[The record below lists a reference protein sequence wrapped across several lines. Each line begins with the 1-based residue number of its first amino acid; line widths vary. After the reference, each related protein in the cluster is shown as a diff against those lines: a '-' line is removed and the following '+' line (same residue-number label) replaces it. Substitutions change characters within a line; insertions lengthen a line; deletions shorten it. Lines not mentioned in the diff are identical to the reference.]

1 MTMNAEAKQAS
12 LIIDSTAKAI
22 ANWTVEQHV
31 QLAPHLRDRYG
42 PNWRADW
49 VGHAISKVHLLAQA
63 VAVRNSAMF
72 AHSIRWHFE
81 SFKARG
87 VDPTDLLQSLDCLKG
102 VLAAELPPPVA
113 RETVEFVANAI
124 KSLDSSMDHVESE
137 PFAASGMRT
146 PALKYLE
153 AILEGNRAAAESII
167 VAAHQSGAS
176 VAEIYEMILAPAQQ
190 RLGWMWH
197 HGEISVADEHFGSAT
212 TQSVM
217 SQLRPHFQ
225 RLSDK
230 GRSVV
235 ATSTPG
241 DLHEI
246 GLCMVANLFE
256 IDGWHVTFLGAN
268 TPIADVVELLERRR
282 FDLLALSVST
292 ALTLRDAGE
301 LIETIQATSATAATK
316 VLVGG
321 PPFRVVREIW
331 RELGADGCALSA
343 VEAVAVGNQL
353 VGGSEG

>member
-1 MTMNAEAKQAS
+1 MNAEAKKAS

-22 ANWTVEQHV
+22 ANWTVEQHASM
-31 QLAPHLRDRYG
+31 APHLPDRYG
-42 PNWRADW
+42 PNWCADW
-49 VGHAISKVHLLAQA
+49 VGHALSQVHLLAQA
-63 VAVRNSAMF
+63 VAVRSSALF
-72 AHSIRWHFE
+72 AHSIRWQFE

-87 VDPTDLLQSLDCLKG
+87 VAPTDLLQNLNCLKG

-113 RETVEFVANAI
+113 RETVEFVADAI
-124 KSLDSSMDHVESE
+124 KSLDSPMGDVEAE
-137 PFAASGMRT
+137 PVAASEMRT
-146 PALKYLE
+146 PVLKYLE

-167 VAAHQSGAS
+167 GAAHQSGAS
-176 VAEIYEMILAPAQQ
+176 VADIYEKILAPAQQ

-225 RLSDK
+225 RLPGN

-246 GLCMVANLFE
+246 GLRMVADLFE
-256 IDGWHVTFLGAN
+256 IDGWKVTFLGAN
-268 TPIADVVELLERRR
+268 TPVADVVELLERRR

-301 LIETIQATSATAATK
+301 LIEAIRGTSATAATK
-316 VLVGG
+316 VLIGG
-321 PPFRVVREIW
+321 PPFRVVQEVW

-343 VEAVAVGNQL
+343 VEAVTAGNRL
-353 VGGSEG
+353 VRGFNG

>member
-1 MTMNAEAKQAS
+1 MNAEAKQAS

-22 ANWTVEQHV
+22 ANWAVEQHA
-31 QLAPHLRDRYG
+31 LMAPHLPDRYG

-49 VGHAISKVHLLAQA
+49 IGYALSQVHLLAQA
-63 VAVRNSAMF
+63 VVVRSSALF

-87 VDPTDLLQSLDCLKG
+87 VDPTDLLQNLGCLKD
-102 VLAAELPPPVA
+102 VVAAELPPPIA
-113 RETVEFVANAI
+113 RGTVEFIADAI
-124 KSLDSSMDHVESE
+124 KSLDSRMGDVETE
-137 PFAASGMRT
+137 AAAAPAMRT
-146 PALKYLE
+146 PVLKYLE

-167 VAAHQSGAS
+167 VAAHQSGVS
-176 VAEIYEMILAPAQQ
+176 VADIYEKILAPAQQ

-217 SQLRPHFQ
+217 SQLRLHFQ
-225 RLSDK
+225 RLPSK

-246 GLCMVANLFE
+246 GLRMVADLFE

-268 TPIADVVELLERRR
+268 TPIADVVELLERRK
-282 FDLLALSVST
+282 FDLLALSIST

-301 LIETIQATSATAATK
+301 LIEVIRGTSATASTK
-316 VLVGG
+316 VLIGG
-321 PPFRVVREIW
+321 PPFRLVHEIW

-343 VEAVAVGNQL
+343 MEAVTAGNRL
-353 VGGSEG
+353 VGGSNG

>member
-1 MTMNAEAKQAS
+1 MNAEAKQAS

-22 ANWTVEQHV
+22 ANWTVEQHA
-31 QLAPHLRDRYG
+31 QIAPHLLDRYG

-49 VGHAISKVHLLAQA
+49 VGHALSQVHLLAQA
-63 VAVRNSAMF
+63 VAVRSSALF

-87 VDPTDLLQSLDCLKG
+87 VDPTDFLQNLNCFKG

-113 RETVEFVANAI
+113 RGTVEFVADAI
-124 KSLDSSMDHVESE
+124 RSVESPMGDFE
-137 PFAASGMRT
+137 AETAAASGMRT
-146 PALKYLE
+146 RILEYLE

-167 VAAHQSGAS
+167 VAAHQFGAP
-176 VAEIYEMILAPAQQ
+176 VAAIYEQILAPAQH

-197 HGEISVADEHFGSAT
+197 RGEISVADEHFGSAT

-225 RLSDK
+225 RLPGK
-230 GRSVV
+230 GRNVV

-246 GLCMVANLFE
+246 GLQMVADLFE

-301 LIETIQATSATAATK
+301 LIETIRATSATAATK

-321 PPFRVVREIW
+321 PPFRVVHEIW

-343 VEAVAVGNQL
+343 MEAVAAGNRL
-353 VGGSEG
+353 VGGSSG

>member
-1 MTMNAEAKQAS
+1 MNAEAKQAS
-12 LIIDSTAKAI
+12 QIIDSTAKAI
-22 ANWTVEQHV
+22 ANWTVEQHA
-31 QLAPHLRDRYG
+31 QMAPHLPDRYG
-42 PNWRADW
+42 TNWRADW
-49 VGHAISKVHLLAQA
+49 VGHALSQVHLLAQA
-63 VAVRNSAMF
+63 VAVRSSALF

-87 VDPTDLLQSLDCLKG
+87 VDPTDLLQNLNCLKG

-113 RETVEFVANAI
+113 RETVEIVADAI
-124 KSLDSSMDHVESE
+124 KSLDSPMGDVEAEPVDASE
-137 PFAASGMRT
+137 MRT
-146 PALKYLE
+146 PVLKYLE

-167 VAAHQSGAS
+167 LTEQQAGAS
-176 VAEIYEMILAPAQQ
+176 VAAIYEQILAPAQQ

-197 HGEISVADEHFGSAT
+197 RGEISVADEHFGSAT

-217 SQLRPHFQ
+217 SQLRPYFQ
-225 RLSDK
+225 RLPIK

-246 GLCMVANLFE
+246 GLRMVADLFE

-301 LIETIQATSATAATK
+301 LIEAIRGTSATASTK

-321 PPFRVVREIW
+321 PPFRVVHDISH
-331 RELGADGCALSA
+331 ELGADGCALSA
-343 VEAVAVGNQL
+343 VEAVAAGNRL
-353 VGGSEG
+353 VGGSNG

>member
-1 MTMNAEAKQAS
+1 MNAKAKEAS

-22 ANWTVEQHV
+22 ANWTVEQHAQV
-31 QLAPHLRDRYG
+31 APHLPGRYG

-49 VGHAISKVHLLAQA
+49 VGHALSQVHLLAQA

-72 AHSIRWHFE
+72 VHSIRWHFE

-87 VDPTDLLQSLDCLKG
+87 VDATDLLQNLNCLKG

-113 RETVEFVANAI
+113 RETVTFVAEAA
-124 KSLDSSMDHVESE
+124 KSLDSPMGHVEGE
-137 PFAASGMRT
+137 PVAASGMRT
-146 PALKYLE
+146 PVLKYLE

-167 VAAHQSGAS
+167 FSAHQSGVS
-176 VAEIYEMILAPAQQ
+176 VADIYEKILAPAQQ
-190 RLGWMWH
+190 RLGRMWH
-197 HGEISVADEHFGSAT
+197 RGEISVADEHFGSAT

-225 RLSDK
+225 RLPGK

-246 GLCMVANLFE
+246 GLRMVADLFE
-256 IDGWHVTFLGAN
+256 IDGWYVTFLGAN

-282 FDLLALSVST
+282 FDLLALSIST
-292 ALTLRDAGE
+292 VLTLRDAGE
-301 LIETIQATSATAATK
+301 MIEAIRGTNATAATK

-321 PPFRVVREIW
+321 PPFRVVHEIW
-331 RELGADGCALSA
+331 RELGADECALSA
-343 VEAVAVGNQL
+343 VEAVAAGNRL
-353 VGGSEG
+353 VGRSNG

>member
-1 MTMNAEAKQAS
+1 MNAEARQAS

-22 ANWTVEQHV
+22 ANWTVEQHA
-31 QLAPHLRDRYG
+31 QMAPYLSDRYG

-49 VGHAISKVHLLAQA
+49 VGHALSQVHLLAQA
-63 VAVRNSAMF
+63 VAVRSCALF

-102 VLAAELPPPVA
+102 VLAAELPAPVA
-113 RETVEFVANAI
+113 RVAVEFVADAM
-124 KSLDSSMDHVESE
+124 KSLEQPIGNVGAE
-137 PFAASGMRT
+137 AAVAPAMRT
-146 PALKYLE
+146 PVLKYLE

-167 VAAHQSGAS
+167 LTEQQAGAAVADIFEQ
-176 VAEIYEMILAPAQQ
+176 ILAPAQQ

-197 HGEISVADEHFGSAT
+197 RGEISVADEHFGSAT

-217 SQLRPHFQ
+217 SQLRLHFQ
-225 RLSDK
+225 RLPSK

-246 GLCMVANLFE
+246 GMRMVADLFE

-292 ALTLRDAGE
+292 ALTLRDAGA
-301 LIETIQATSATAATK
+301 LIEAIRGTSATASTK
-316 VLVGG
+316 VLIGG
-321 PPFRVVREIW
+321 PPFRVVQDIW

-343 VEAVAVGNQL
+343 VEAVTAGNRL
-353 VGGSEG
+353 VGRSSG